1 MNNRLMFAAVL
12 LLVLLGAGWFIYE
25 GDNTPAPAA
34 NSVTLPAAA
43 TPQNDWAQ
51 IERSDQPATSFP
63 EPATATPADDQPL
76 PPAPVSLDESDT
88 ATILAAQELSPE
100 LSKSIDGD
108 QQVRKWVSMIDI
120 FADGNLPNKNLPIK
134 YAMKPFAAN
143 TGADGA
149 LFMDETNYARTKPL
163 IDAFTAIPPDAMAR
177 HYRSWK
183 PLLEQAY
190 AELGKPDTFETRL
203 RTTIFRILAV
213 QPLPANTALK
223 RPSVYYTYADPELEK
238 ADPLSKFIWRL
249 GPENQKRI
257 QDYLRELQPL
267 L

>member
-1 MNNRLMFAAVL
+1 MNNRLTFAALV
-12 LLVLLGAGWFIYE
+12 LLVLLGAAWFIYE
-25 GDNTPAPAA
+25 GDNTPAPVE
-34 NSVTLPAAA
+34 NSVALPPA
-43 TPQNDWAQ
+43 TPAQNDWSQ
-51 IERSDQPATSFP
+51 IDRSDEQSGSFP
-63 EPATATPADDQPL
+63 EPATAKPEDDKTL

-100 LSKSIDGD
+100 LSKSIEGE
-108 QQVRKWVSMIDI
+108 QQIRKWVSMIDI

-134 YAMKPFAAN
+134 FAMKPFTVRNSDDGKMFLDAAN
-143 TGADGA
+143 
-149 LFMDETNYARTKPL
+149 YVRSKPL
-163 IDAFTAIPPDAMAR
+163 VDALTSIPPDAMAR

-203 RTTIFRILAV
+203 RQMIFRVVAIR
-213 QPLPANTALK
+213 PLPENTEIK
-223 RPSVYYTYADPELEK
+223 RPSVYYTFVDPNLEK
-238 ADPLSKFIWRL
+238 ADALSKFIWRL
-249 GPENQKRI
+249 GPDNQKRI